1 MDRMSPLKM
10 LPRILL
16 CCGIFAIACSQ
27 EPSPRQVRTDAF
39 WFEGARLIVG
49 DGSGPVENSA
59 FLVQG
64 DTIAWVGQQ
73 GARQPPE
80 GAVRVD
86 LSGKTVMPTL
96 IDGHNHNGLSNIRDG
111 SNSKANYT
119 RENLVDQLER
129 CAYYG
134 VGATLSMGLE
144 ADPAVAYRLRDE
156 VVPNAARFL
165 TVGKGIA
172 ATPMAGPPSEARK
185 GIPYGAATEGEG
197 RKDVQELHAR
207 GVKFVKIWVDDREGT
222 VPKLK
227 PNVYRA
233 IIDEAHAN
241 GQQVL
246 AHLGRT
252 SALEDAKD
260 LFRAGIDGFVHTVRD
275 RDVDEE
281 YLALVKAHPI
291 VWTGPNMP
299 SPGVTADDV
308 SSLAETVPA
317 DQIERMRQDIERR
330 KASGSTGPNEL
341 FQLHCRNLRKIHDA
355 GMTIGLGTDGIGD
368 GFGVHQQLA
377 SYARC
382 GMTPQEAIVAA
393 TGTNAR
399 ILGLDKIGTV
409 AAGKEADFVVLDAN
423 PLDNIL
429 NTRRISSIYLR
440 GKAVDRNALR
450 AKFMGANSGR

>member
-1 MDRMSPLKM
+1 MHPGSRVRGSSSATGADRSKT
-10 LPRILL
+10 PRSSSR
-16 CCGIFAIACSQ
+16 AT
-27 EPSPRQVRTDAF
+27 PSRGSA
-39 WFEGARLIVG
+39 ARV
-49 DGSGPVENSA
+49 SVSH
-59 FLVQG
+59 
-64 DTIAWVGQQ
+64 
-73 GARQPPE
+73 PE

-86 LSGKTVMPTL
+86 LSGKTVMPAL
-96 IDGHNHNGLSNIRDG
+96 IDGHNHNGLTNIRDG

-144 ADPAVAYRLRDE
+144 ADPEVAYRLRDE
-156 VVPNAARFL
+156 VIPNAARFL

-172 ATPMAGPPSEARK
+172 ATSMAGPPTEARL
-185 GIPYGAATEGEG
+185 GIPYGAATEEEG
-197 RKDVQELHAR
+197 RKDVQALHAR

-281 YLALVKAHPI
+281 YLAMVKAHPN

-299 SPGVTADDV
+299 SLRDHGGRRRLIGRDRAGRPDRADASGDRAKEGFREHG
-308 SSLAETVPA
+308 AERAVPA
-317 DQIERMRQDIERR
+317 PLPQSAEDPRCRHDDRVGDRRDRRRLRRPSAACFLCAVRDDARVRRSSPRRERTRR
-330 KASGSTGPNEL
+330 FSAWTRSGPS
-341 FQLHCRNLRKIHDA
+341 QR
-355 GMTIGLGTDGIGD
+355 
-368 GFGVHQQLA
+368 
-377 SYARC
+377 
-382 GMTPQEAIVAA
+382 
-393 TGTNAR
+393 
-399 ILGLDKIGTV
+399 
-409 AAGKEADFVVLDAN
+409 AGK
-423 PLDNIL
+423 PTSSCW
-429 NTRRISSIYLR
+429 TRTHWTTSSTRGASRVSTCR
-440 GKAVDRNALR
+440 GKEVDRKALR
-450 AKFMGANSGR
+450 ARLTGANSTAEEFVSLAHRRWINSGG